1 MLFIS
6 WPLFGALPS
15 THRWLEVRVIKAVW
29 LWSTLK
35 DPHRRCGEP
44 GPCRETRA
52 ISKFT
57 PSRDQPSAHAFW
69 PLFGALWGSP
79 TRFEVGVTTQP
90 ELQVTSVWFGAHTQ
104 ALPRHRL
111 EEGEAERRRGLIPD
125 DEGL

>member
-1 MLFIS
+1 MLFIL
-6 WPLFGALPS
+6 WPLFGTLPP
-15 THRWLEVRVIKAVW
+15 THRWLEVRVTKAVW
-29 LWSTLK
+29 LWSALK
-35 DPHRRCGEP
+35 DPHRRRREP

-57 PSRDQPSAHAFW
+57 PAEISP
-69 PLFGALWGSP
+69 PPMLFGRSLGLYEASP
-79 TRFEVGVTTQP
+79 PRFEVGVTSQP